1 MSHQGLIH
9 TLLRKN
15 TCDDF
20 NTGNASPL
28 KILYYIVSFCDVG
41 HEVGRE
47 VMPRK
52 EPPSEPGEHRFEPI
66 YSGSTNVHRKIQYR
80 LKSVNPSWRE
90 REISHIDSPTA
101 I

>member
-1 MSHQGLIH
+1 MSHQGLTH

-20 NTGNASPL
+20 NTGNPSPL
-28 KILYYIVSFCDVG
+28 KILYSIVSFCKVG

-52 EPPSEPGEHRFEPI
+52 EPTSETGEHRLERN
-66 YSGSTNVHRKIQYR
+66 YSGSTNVHREIQYQ
-80 LKSVNPSWRE
+80 LKRVNPHRE
-90 REISHIDSPTA
+90 KEK
-101 I
+101 